1 MGCTIRWHNYAKWL
15 EVVLTTNN
23 KTPDEKSSAENVE
36 QHLGQ
41 LEKTEVTREQLSYSQ
56 EQPFSSD
63 ELRMLINEERLN
75 ELLADSDDFL
85 RGLKSEIKNFDES
98 GTDSGE

>member
-1 MGCTIRWHNYAKWL
+1 M
-15 EVVLTTNN
+15 TNN
-23 KTPDEKSSAENVE
+23 KTPDDKSSAENVE

-75 ELLADSDDFL
+75 ELLADSDAFL
-85 RGLKSEIKNFDES
+85 VSL
-98 GTDSGE
+98 SGEIEDFEDENKDP

>member
-1 MGCTIRWHNYAKWL
+1 M
-15 EVVLTTNN
+15 TNN
-23 KTPDEKSSAENVE
+23 KTPDDKSSAENVE

-75 ELLADSDDFL
+75 ELLADSDAFLVSLTGEIEDF
-85 RGLKSEIKNFDES
+85 EDKNKDP
-98 GTDSGE
+98 